1 MRSIILVLIIFLSS
15 KLLAYDFTDP
25 RNAPTINSLD
35 DKKWSY
41 ISNKNFIPFLSFKTF
56 FENKSEPSL
65 SIYIDRGG
73 EVYKELYT
81 YQGEEI
87 ILEVQLNVFNKG
99 LNLSAEDKK
108 LSFKK
113 GIDSIVS
120 LNKNKIQEVS
130 KFNKKEIGF
139 NNFKQKIEHFH
150 EGKFIEDQEAVN
162 SDKYC
167 TIFYFWSELVSSDT
181 YKINIKTVICNL
193 QAKTGADPFISFKI
207 IENFTKEINFYNTL
221 KFNELYEDEK
231 TRLLKIKQEKEKE
244 EARIKEEKQKKQEE
258 EQALQKKID
267 EINENI
273 KTTKSSI
280 LNSLSIV
287 IEENRKITSINK
299 NFDKTKQIKRVED
312 QGDDYLQILNNKD
325 REIKNINASIKEI
338 DPSNVNLEN
347 NFSLL
352 KEELS
357 NLKVAIKVYQKEIN
371 IYNNN
376 VEKRKKYLSD
386 KQKEEDKQKKLEQQ
400 KKDKEEKLKQETIDN
415 LSNLRNSKKTLLS
428 ELNNINSFIQKKID
442 LIQKENFVEEIL
454 LNQERERVE
463 IVDRYNDIVDE
474 NENISNDITKLRSQY
489 SYNELDKIIDD
500 INNINNEINIVKLDL
515 EEKNTILTNLII
527 QSIENQKLLRNNN
540 NLTYI
545 LLGTIIILIIILIF
559 VFVFFIRSNRSRNT
573 IQQANVPVT
582 PVTEKNETPKKEAK
596 PVERK
601 QETVIKKEEVK
612 SFQEDS
618 VSKPIPEPI
627 KQETKIND
635 QEEEGIQNPIL
646 NQIKTEYVEAF
657 KNPKLLQTFTLK
669 WKVEAIDRI
678 SPLSSNEDIVLEQSK
693 KIIDRSNFWAIR
705 DQDNDLLIYILPGK
719 VLWSRI
725 NEILS
730 DNSRFGYMNFN
741 GIYDLKEAK
750 INDVVEVAEGQKDE
764 SGKITILNKGAL
776 NIIRII

>member
-15 KLLAYDFTDP
+15 KLLAYDLTDP

-41 ISNKNFIPFLSFKTF
+41 INNKNFIPFLSFKNF

-65 SIYIDRGG
+65 SIYFDRAG
-73 EVYKELYT
+73 EIYKELYT
-81 YQGEEI
+81 YQGEEV

-193 QAKTGADPFISFKI
+193 QAKTGADPFIPFKI
-207 IENFTKEINFYNTL
+207 IENFTKDINFYNTL

-231 TRLLKIKQEKEKE
+231 TRLLKIKQEKEEE
-244 EARIKEEKQKKQEE
+244 EARILAEMEKKKEE

-267 EINENI
+267 DINIAI
-273 KTTKSSI
+273 KTTRSSI
-280 LNSLSIV
+280 LNSLSFV
-287 IEENRKITSINK
+287 IKATENVNDINK
-299 NFDKTKQIKRVED
+299 NFDKTKKIRKLVDQSDKFLEILSQKNKELNDISANISDIKS
-312 QGDDYLQILNNKD
+312 NNEKLD
-325 REIKNINASIKEI
+325 
-338 DPSNVNLEN
+338 N
-347 NFSLL
+347 NFNSL
-352 KEELS
+352 KKDLS
-357 NLKVAIKVYQKEIN
+357 NLKKEIGKYQSE
-371 IYNNN
+371 IKTYSRN
-376 VEKRKKYLSD
+376 VKSRKEYLLDQKKKED
-386 KQKEEDKQKKLEQQ
+386 KQKELEQQ
-400 KKDKEEKLKQETIDN
+400 KKEEAEKLKQETIDN
-415 LSNLRNSKKTLLS
+415 LSNLRNSKKILLS

-463 IVDRYNDIVDE
+463 IVDRYNDILDE
-474 NENISNDITKLRSQY
+474 YENISNDITKLRSQY
-489 SYNELDKIIDD
+489 NYNELDPIIDD
-500 INNINNEINIVKLDL
+500 INNINNEISIIKLDL
-515 EEKNTILTNLII
+515 EEKNIVLTNLII

-573 IQQANVPVT
+573 IQQTNVPVT
-582 PVTEKNETPKKEAK
+582 PITEKNEAPKKEAK
-596 PVERK
+596 PVEKK
-601 QETVIKKEEVK
+601 QETEIKKEEVK
-612 SFQEDS
+612 FVQRDN

-627 KQETKIND
+627 KEETKIKD
-635 QEEEGIQNPIL
+635 KEEEGIQNPIL
-646 NQIKTEYVEAF
+646 NQIKIEYVEAF

-678 SPLSSNEDIVLEQSK
+678 SPLSSSEDIILEQSK

-776 NIIRII
+776 NIVRII

>member
-1 MRSIILVLIIFLSS
+1 MRSIIFVLIIFLSS

-25 RNAPTINSLD
+25 RNAPTINSLE

-41 ISNKNFIPFLSFKTF
+41 INNKNFIPFLSFKTF
-56 FENKSEPSL
+56 FENKNEPSL
-65 SIYIDRGG
+65 SIYIDRG
-73 EVYKELYT
+73 EEIYKELYT
-81 YQGEEI
+81 YQGEEV
-87 ILEVQLNVFNKG
+87 ILEVQLNLFNKG

-113 GIDSIVS
+113 GIESIVS

-139 NNFKQKIEHFH
+139 NNFKKKIEHFH

-181 YKINIKTVICNL
+181 YKINIKTLICNL
-193 QAKTGADPFISFKI
+193 KAKTGADPFIPFKT
-207 IENFTKEINFYNTL
+207 IENFTKEINFYNTK
-221 KFNELYEDEK
+221 KFNKLYEDEK
-231 TRLLKIKQEKEKE
+231 TRLLKIKQEKEKK
-244 EARIKEEKQKKQEE
+244 EARIKAEKEEQQEE
-258 EQALQKKID
+258 EEALQKRID

-273 KTTKSSI
+273 KSTKSSI
-280 LNSLSIV
+280 SNALSIV
-287 IEENRKITSINK
+287 IGENKILTSINK
-299 NFDKTKQIKRVED
+299 NFDKTKKIKKVNN
-312 QGDDYLQILNNKD
+312 QGDTFLKILNSQDN
-325 REIKNINASIKEI
+325 EIKNINKSIKEI
-338 DPSNVNLEN
+338 ETTNSNLEN
-347 NFSLL
+347 NLSLL
-352 KEELS
+352 KDELS
-357 NLKVAIKVYQKEIN
+357 NLNVAIKVYQKEIK

-376 VEKRKKYLSD
+376 VKKREKYLLA
-386 KQKEEDKQKKLEQQ
+386 KKNEEEEEKKLEQQ
-400 KKDKEEKLKQETIDN
+400 KKDKAEKLKKETIDN
-415 LSNLRNSKKTLLS
+415 LSILRDSKKTLLS
-428 ELNNINSFIQKKID
+428 ELNSINLFIVKKID

-454 LNQERERVE
+454 LNQERERSDIE
-463 IVDRYNDIVDE
+463 ERYSDILKEDE
-474 NENISNDITKLRSQY
+474 KISTDITKLRSQY
-489 SYNELDKIIDD
+489 NYNELDEIIDD
-500 INNINNEINIVKLDL
+500 INNINDEISIVKLDL

-527 QSIENQKLLRNNN
+527 QGIENQKLLRNNN

-545 LLGTIIILIIILIF
+545 LLGTIIILIIILIL

-573 IQQANVPVT
+573 VQQANVPVT
-582 PVTEKNETPKKEAK
+582 PVTEKSEVPKKEIK
-596 PVERK
+596 PVEKK
-601 QETVIKKEEVK
+601 QETKLKKEEIK
-612 SFQEDS
+612 SVQENDE
-618 VSKPIPEPI
+618 SKPIPEPI
-627 KQETKIND
+627 KKETKINN

-678 SPLSSNEDIVLEQSK
+678 SPLSSNEDVVLEQSK

-719 VLWSRI
+719 VLWTRI